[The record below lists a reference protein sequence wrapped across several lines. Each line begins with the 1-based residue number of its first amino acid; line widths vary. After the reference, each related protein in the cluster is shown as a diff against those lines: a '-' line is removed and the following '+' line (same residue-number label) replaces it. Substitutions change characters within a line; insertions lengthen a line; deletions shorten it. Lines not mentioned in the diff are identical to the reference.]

1 MQLTYKANKTMAEVH
16 NDPAK
21 YQFVR
26 GSVGSGKSV
35 GCIWHLF
42 LNAMD
47 QKPQPDGVRRS
58 RYAII
63 RASYPTLKSTVI
75 KSMVQWFNEK
85 TGKKLLNVVYDVPI
99 RATMRF
105 PHPDGVTTVDIEYI
119 FIALDREEEVNK
131 LQSLELTSCWL
142 NEAAEIPRGIHQMLK
157 SRINR
162 YPAKIDGG
170 AFKPQILCDYN
181 SVDTEHWLYTIAET
195 ERPANH
201 GFHVQPPAMLM
212 VGKGDGTVEDIEG
225 NWYKVNPDADN
236 REFLDEDY
244 YIDQISGADPDWVSI
259 FVMNNYGNL
268 RKGKPVYKHYADRK
282 HTEESLSKDWPMKGI
297 PILVGIDLG
306 LDPAAAFCQMSPTGQ
321 LIVFDEISTEDV
333 SIEEFIDDYLRP
345 KLYNEYRGFKYEI
358 FIDPAGTARSPNDKK
373 SAMDIFR
380 KGRIPVRTAST
391 NEPLAR
397 REAVN
402 WFLRRIDKFYLDP
415 MKCPTLRKGFISEYK
430 YELISTTVR
439 GTSFKEKPEK
449 NSYSH
454 VHDALQYAALACHGN
469 SIFRKAKRRISS
481 QGPADPT
488 AGY

>member
-1 MQLTYKANKTMAEVH
+1 MQLTYKANNTLAAMH
-16 NDPAK
+16 NDPSK

-35 GCIWHLF
+35 GCMWHIF
-42 LNAMD
+42 LNALSQPM
-47 QKPQPDGVRRS
+47 QPDGVRRS

-75 KSMVQWFNEK
+75 KTMIQWFNEK
-85 TGKKLLNVVYDVPI
+85 TGQKLLNVVYDVPI
-99 RATMRF
+99 RANMLF
-105 PHPDGVTTVDIEYI
+105 PHPDGKSTVSIEYI

-157 SRINR
+157 TRINR
-162 YPAKIDGG
+162 YPAHADGG
-170 AFKPQILCDYN
+170 AYRPQIICDYN
-181 SVDTEHWLYTIAET
+181 SVDTEHWLYKIAEEET
-195 ERPANH
+195 PDNH
-201 GFHVQPPAMLM
+201 AFHVQPPAMIM
-212 VGKGDGTVEDIEG
+212 VEKNQGIVEDVEG

-244 YIDQISGADPDWVSI
+244 YIDQIQGADADWVSI
-259 FVMNNYGNL
+259 FVMNNYGDL
-268 RKGKPVYKHYADRK
+268 RKGKPVYKHYNDRIHK
-282 HTEESLSKDWPMKGI
+282 NDKLS
-297 PILVGIDLG
+297 
-306 LDPAAAFCQMSPTGQ
+306 A
-321 LIVFDEISTEDV
+321 IVTEDC

-345 KLYNEYRGFKYEI
+345 KLYNEYRGHRYEI

-380 KGRIPVRTAST
+380 KQRIPVRTAAT

-402 WFLRRIDKFYLDP
+402 YFLRRNDKFHI
-415 MKCPTLRKGFISEYK
+415 CPKKAPVLRKGFIGEYK
-430 YELISTTVR
+430 YELVATTVR
-439 GTSFKEKPEK
+439 GTQYKEKPEK
-449 NSYSH
+449 NKYSH
-454 VHDALQYAALACHGN
+454 VHDGLQYAALACHGN
-469 SIFRKAKRRISS
+469 SIFKKARRRTSS
-481 QGPADPT
+481 QGPADAV